1 MSGSIVSKIL
11 ACVVV
16 VLFCFIIGARAA
28 DGAISSLAIIVGL
41 VGAVFMLVMGARSWM
56 LIFLLPPI
64 VAALPLPGALG
75 SYNKTFLVGAV
86 VAVYWLFMWAM
97 GYVKI
102 RWRGLLLLDILAF
115 LSFALMVASYLK
127 KPVSV
132 LALGIES
139 DYIGGAP
146 YVYAIG
152 AFIYYIALSCIPMPV
167 AQLGKVLSWKI
178 WIGLVSAIIICATN
192 LVGYGAEGAES
203 MSMGEAMQETRFGA
217 FSELGKTLVVLLF
230 AYFPLVRFLTNPLLT
245 FGMMMSYAMILISG
259 FRSALVM
266 HTIVVVF
273 MSVMKKEF
281 LLLLLLGIA
290 CYGGL
295 LVMSVSGGLS
305 ALPYGA
311 QRALSVVPGL
321 QVDTAAARDADGS
334 AEWRYVM
341 WEWALDKRT
350 GFIKD
355 YVWGDGIGLSY
366 SEWSRDQ
373 RAMMRGEMR
382 YGDQDQ
388 FARSAQW
395 HSIIITTIQSWG
407 YVGLVVVISMAYA
420 TALLILRT
428 CSSLRGS
435 PLFVPA
441 LVLLMPFTQIVIF
454 LYFNAGNM
462 QGYFSW
468 FVSVANTKLLY
479 CIAREQGLLIPWFQ
493 RRRYVPLM
501 IEEHGDR
508 LQQPV

>member
-16 VLFCFIIGARAA
+16 VLFCFIIGARVA

-64 VAALPLPGALG
+64 VDALPLPGALG
-75 SYNKTFLVGAV
+75 SYNATFMVCAV

-115 LSFALMVASYLK
+115 ISFALMVASYLK

-139 DYIGGAP
+139 DYIGGTP

-178 WIGLVSAIIICATN
+178 WIGLVSAIIICATH
-192 LVGYGAEGAES
+192 LAGYGAEGAES
-203 MSMGEAMQETRFGA
+203 MSMGAAMQETRFGA
-217 FSELGKTLVVLLF
+217 FSGLGETLIVLLF

-259 FRSALVM
+259 FRSLLVM
-266 HTIVVVF
+266 HSIVIVF

-311 QRALSVVPGL
+311 HRALSVVPGL
-321 QVDTAAARDADGS
+321 QVDAAAAGDADDS

-341 WEWALDKRT
+341 WGWALDKRT

-355 YVWGDGIGLSY
+355 YVWGDGIGFSY
-366 SEWSRDQ
+366 SEWRRDR

-388 FARSAQW
+388 FARSAEW
-395 HSIIITTIQSWG
+395 HSIIITTIQAWG
-407 YVGLVVVISMAYA
+407 YVGLVVVISMVYA

-441 LVLLMPFTQIVIF
+441 LVLLMPFTPLMIF
-454 LYFNAGNM
+454 IYFNTGRM
-462 QGYFSW
+462 HVYFNW
-468 FVSVANTKLLY
+468 FVTVANTKLLY